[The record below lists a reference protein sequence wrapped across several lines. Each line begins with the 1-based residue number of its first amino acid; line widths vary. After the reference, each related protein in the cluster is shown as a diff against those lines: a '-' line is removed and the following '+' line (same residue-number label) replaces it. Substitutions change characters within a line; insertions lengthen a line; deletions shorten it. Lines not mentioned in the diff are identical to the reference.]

1 MELYQEI
8 WLSIIIVT
16 CIKFI
21 TNLISRKK
29 LNTIFFS
36 ALKFNC
42 RYYQTIHKKKVMCFI
57 NSFKP
62 THWLI
67 KYNQTLINLPIAIT
81 EL

>member
-1 MELYQEI
+1 MVINNNCYVHKIYNKFNISQK
-8 WLSIIIVT
+8 
-16 CIKFI
+16 IKHY
-21 TNLISRKK
+21 
-29 LNTIFFS
+29 FFS